1 MASLGVVEIIP
12 ESLEGGSA
20 TLVWPRGSFGHP
32 HKAKRRKKNKKIA

>member
-32 HKAKRRKKNKKIA
+32 QGQKKKEK